1 MCFSPTGGGEKIA
14 KTIRRGMLGHLDEG
28 MEPYLF
34 VIPVYGD
41 HMPVP
46 ARECFA
52 KVYVTD
58 NRPAI
63 LVAVYGNR
71 AFEHALVDLEDFVR
85 GRGFNHGRR
94 RRLPAHI
101 PTTPLK
107 LRLQRGVPMRP
118 TCKQPRTLGV
128 G

>member
-1 MCFSPTGGGEKIA
+1 MKSVSMCFSPTGGGEKIA

-34 VIPVYGD
+34 VIPVYSD

-94 RRLPAHI
+94 GVC
-101 PTTPLK
+101 
-107 LRLQRGVPMRP
+107 LRTFLQHR
-118 TCKQPRTLGV
+118 
-128 G
+128 